1 METFW
6 QKSKKK
12 REDQPQGI
20 LFVFFSEPGLP
31 ASWVLSNLCLTV
43 SEAQVD
49 FTDFCCCKVRRSKK
63 IVLYFRAV
71 MGNNDLRKLS
81 SQTPP
86 PRPVP
91 FRQNFSSGP
100 AKTTVFDDWIPW
112 PNLVKISKAHLRSK
126 EKPSNLYIENRSNFC
141 YCKSYSLN

>member
-1 METFW
+1 
-6 QKSKKK
+6 
-12 REDQPQGI
+12 
-20 LFVFFSEPGLP
+20 
-31 ASWVLSNLCLTV
+31 
-43 SEAQVD
+43 VD
-49 FTDFCCCKVRRSKK
+49 FTDFCCSKARRSKK

-112 PNLVKISKAHLRSK
+112 PNLVTNFQSSFTFKRKTFK
-126 EKPSNLYIENRSNFC
+126 FYIENRSNFC